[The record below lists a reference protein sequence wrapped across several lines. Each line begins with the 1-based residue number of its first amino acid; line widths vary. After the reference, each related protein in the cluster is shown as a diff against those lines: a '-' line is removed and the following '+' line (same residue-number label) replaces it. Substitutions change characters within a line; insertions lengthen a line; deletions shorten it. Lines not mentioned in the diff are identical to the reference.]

1 MKAVDLSW
9 ISMALFTT
17 AAAVRIIISTAIPS
31 AAALVVFVAFGES
44 TWFVSRMAKEEGREK
59 IVEKIAAVSLI
70 LLAVIFLAVCA
81 ADKAFA

>member
-1 MKAVDLSW
+1 
-9 ISMALFTT
+9 MALFTA

-44 TWFVSRMAKEEGREK
+44 TWFVSRMAKEEGLKK
-59 IVEKIAAVSLI
+59 IVAEIAAMSLI